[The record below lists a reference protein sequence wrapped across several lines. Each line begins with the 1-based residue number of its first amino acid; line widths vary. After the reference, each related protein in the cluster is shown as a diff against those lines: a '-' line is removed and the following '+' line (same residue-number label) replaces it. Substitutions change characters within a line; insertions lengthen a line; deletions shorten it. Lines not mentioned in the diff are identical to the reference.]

1 MFITFSV
8 PYSLLSIL
16 HLLPFL
22 IPTLCLI
29 SPVPILPMRKQVQGD
44 EITHLRNRILIHGYL
59 IQKSILLTSAVYS
72 I

>member
-44 EITHLRNRILIHGYL
+44 EITLRNRILIHGYL